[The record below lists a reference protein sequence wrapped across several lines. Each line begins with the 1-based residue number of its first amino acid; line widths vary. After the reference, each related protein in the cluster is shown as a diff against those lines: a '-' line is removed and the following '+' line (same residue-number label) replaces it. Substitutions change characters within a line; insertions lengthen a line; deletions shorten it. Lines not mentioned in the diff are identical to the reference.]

1 MSASKPWH
9 PNHLENKRVSAC
21 CHFGAEFA
29 ASSCL
34 STDIIIL
41 LEGVCGAGFELCSPF
56 WILSLFSAVAPVCF
70 PLARFSSSRHGPV
83 MLLHGT
89 LAHTFPIFD
98 FECLLSLTDPPRLS
112 QSYRNGKGKKD
123 GWFNLYIV
131 CVLCSHHHLHHFQ
144 ICFCKRVICVLPNV
158 SI

>member
-1 MSASKPWH
+1 MVRDQNETENAYKKLNEENIYKPILLRFPPPQFVSSVWIRQLSASKPWH

-34 STDIIIL
+34 LTDIIIL

-70 PLARFSSSRHGPV
+70 PLVRFSSSRHGPV

-98 FECLLSLTDPPRLS
+98 FSVDS
-112 QSYRNGKGKKD
+112 QES
-123 GWFNLYIV
+123 V
-131 CVLCSHHHLHHFQ
+131 CCH
-144 ICFCKRVICVLPNV
+144 
-158 SI
+158 